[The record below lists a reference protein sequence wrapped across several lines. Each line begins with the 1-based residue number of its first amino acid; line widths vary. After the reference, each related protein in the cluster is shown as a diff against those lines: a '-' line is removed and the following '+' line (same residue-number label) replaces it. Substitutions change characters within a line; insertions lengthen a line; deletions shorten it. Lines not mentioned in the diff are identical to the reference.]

1 MAASGAAGR
10 TISRRSAETDPDDGL
25 MTQPTSPD
33 TRGSDHERSSP
44 GRAEPTSR
52 WFLWLCLT
60 TFAGYVLFLST
71 KTTAAAG
78 ASDSSGYLNGAR
90 LLASGQLQAELRLP
104 PEFRP
109 PTADDQKVF
118 TPLGFVTSPRP
129 IHMIPAYA
137 TGLPLH
143 FALAAK
149 IFGWDAGPLLVE
161 LLAAAFVVWLC
172 YLIAREMGL
181 SAPLAAA
188 GATALAVCP
197 IFFFTSIQALSDT
210 LATAWSL
217 AAFYCGLRARRSNK
231 WAAVCGAALSIAVLV
246 RMTNVFLT
254 PALLVLRGL
263 DARRLLRFV

>member
-1 MAASGAAGR
+1 MAASSATGR
-10 TISRRSAETDPDDGL
+10 TISRRSAETNPDDGL

-33 TRGSDHERSSP
+33 TRGSDHERPSLHEP
-44 GRAEPTSR
+44 TRGAEPASR

-60 TFAGYVLFLST
+60 AFAGYVLFLST

-129 IHMIPAYA
+129 THMIPAYA

-149 IFGWDAGPLLVE
+149 IFGWDVGPLLVE
-161 LLAAAFVVWLC
+161 LLAVAFVVWLC

-181 SAPLAAA
+181 SAPLSAA
-188 GATALAVCP
+188 
-197 IFFFTSIQALSDT
+197 
-210 LATAWSL
+210 
-217 AAFYCGLRARRSNK
+217 
-231 WAAVCGAALSIAVLV
+231 
-246 RMTNVFLT
+246 
-254 PALLVLRGL
+254 
-263 DARRLLRFV
+263 